1 MKKMLALLL
10 AMVMVLGLAACG
22 KKDDTPPPA
31 DDQTQS
37 DTQTPETPE
46 EPAAA
51 GEIVHYDF
59 IQ

>member
-31 DDQTQS
+31 DDQNQY
-37 DTQTPETPE
+37 DTQTPETP
-46 EPAAA
+46 
-51 GEIVHYDF
+51 
-59 IQ
+59 